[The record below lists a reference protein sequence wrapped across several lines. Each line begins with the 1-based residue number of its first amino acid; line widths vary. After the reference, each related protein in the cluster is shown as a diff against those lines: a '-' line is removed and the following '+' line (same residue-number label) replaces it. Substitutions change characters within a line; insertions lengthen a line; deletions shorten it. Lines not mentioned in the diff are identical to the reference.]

1 MSKKTVVFASLTG
14 LAAVACVGVAGML
27 MAKQA
32 HQPQVAQQIDVTAPP
47 AEDQHSSVA
56 PVTAQALDAP
66 SVATNTGAPVLG
78 QSAAIERPASTGA
91 KSDAASVARLAVA
104 SVGATQAS
112 ASNVQATL
120 KVADAKPAPTQVV
133 QKLVPAAA
141 AVPTQEPV
149 QMAQLRSLQYAQPQ
163 TKPMAAP
170 SVAAP
175 PPQVQRAEA
184 VVVTAQRVQQVARV
198 DIDSL
203 GRGNSLTIQ
212 LPKRR
217 K

>member
-1 MSKKTVVFASLTG
+1 MSKKTVLFASLTG
-14 LAAVACVGVAGML
+14 LAAVTCVGVAGML
-27 MAKQA
+27 MASQA

-47 AEDQHSSVA
+47 ARAQHSSVA
-56 PVTAQALDAP
+56 PVPAQALDAP
-66 SVATNTGAPVLG
+66 SVATNMSAPVLG

-91 KSDAASVARLAVA
+91 KSNAATVAKVAVA

-112 ASNVQATL
+112 AANVQATL
-120 KVADAKPAPTQVV
+120 KAADIQPTPAQVA
-133 QKLVPAAA
+133 QKLVPTAAT
-141 AVPTQEPV
+141 VPTPEPV

-163 TKPMAAP
+163 TKPLVP
-170 SVAAP
+170 SVVAT
-175 PPQVQRAEA
+175 PPQVQRTEA

-198 DIDSL
+198 DIDSM
-203 GRGNSLTIQ
+203 GRGNSLTIH